1 MTRRDETNLANLCRD
16 DRKLGINRVKER
28 NKGERWPS
36 SPRVVLGWVRCH
48 CFLARRDPD
57 SPAPSSP
64 ASRLFLLPLSLP
76 FLILLSLSPSF
87 ASPFPSRRRYVS
99 TYVRDGSPD
108 NLIRHGDKT
117 YRGKGSRVFPL
128 IFADFRDSRWVKA
141 SRGRE
146 TDGEGRFVWEK
157 GGQVVSGKLWDLW
170 VSEFKIFM
178 RIVSLSPSLSL
189 FLNRFTRIGNS
200 EGSIYSISVL
210 YPLSASTN
218 CDRIRWSNISQDLEN
233 FQTIAPMLENLLEIL
248 KISRENRTSSISWM
262 GGHFLNPFIN
272 ESTSCRSEKYK
283 INRLDN
289 FPDPPTSKSKLA
301 REQSS
306 AKDNSINGDLW

>member
-1 MTRRDETNLANLCRD
+1 M
-16 DRKLGINRVKER
+16 
-28 NKGERWPS
+28 
-36 SPRVVLGWVRCH
+36 
-48 CFLARRDPD
+48 
-57 SPAPSSP
+57 
-64 ASRLFLLPLSLP
+64 
-76 FLILLSLSPSF
+76 
-87 ASPFPSRRRYVS
+87 
-99 TYVRDGSPD
+99 
-108 NLIRHGDKT
+108 
-117 YRGKGSRVFPL
+117 L
-128 IFADFRDSRWVKA
+128 IFAILVGLRLREEGNGWGGKICLGK
-141 SRGRE
+141 GR
-146 TDGEGRFVWEK
+146 T
-157 GGQVVSGKLWDLW
+157 SGKLWDLW

-178 RIVSLSPSLSL
+178 RVVSLSPSLSL

-210 YPLSASTN
+210 YLLSASTN

-272 ESTSCRSEKYK
+272 EATSCRSEKYK

-306 AKDNSINGDLW
+306 AKANSINGDLW

>member
-1 MTRRDETNLANLCRD
+1 M
-16 DRKLGINRVKER
+16 
-28 NKGERWPS
+28 
-36 SPRVVLGWVRCH
+36 
-48 CFLARRDPD
+48 
-57 SPAPSSP
+57 
-64 ASRLFLLPLSLP
+64 
-76 FLILLSLSPSF
+76 
-87 ASPFPSRRRYVS
+87 
-99 TYVRDGSPD
+99 
-108 NLIRHGDKT
+108 
-117 YRGKGSRVFPL
+117 L
-128 IFADFRDSRWVKA
+128 IFAILVGLRLREEGNGWGGKICLGK
-141 SRGRE
+141 GR
-146 TDGEGRFVWEK
+146 T
-157 GGQVVSGKLWDLW
+157 SGKLWDLW

-210 YPLSASTN
+210 YLLSASTN

-289 FPDPPTSKSKLA
+289 FLDPPTSKSKLA

>member
-1 MTRRDETNLANLCRD
+1 MFIAFTRVSIGLYFLVYSIRGTDLAKMTRRDETNLANLCRD

-146 TDGEGRFVWEK
+146 RMGREDLF
-157 GGQVVSGKLWDLW
+157 GKRADKW
-170 VSEFKIFM
+170 
-178 RIVSLSPSLSL
+178 
-189 FLNRFTRIGNS
+189 
-200 EGSIYSISVL
+200 
-210 YPLSASTN
+210 
-218 CDRIRWSNISQDLEN
+218 
-233 FQTIAPMLENLLEIL
+233 
-248 KISRENRTSSISWM
+248 
-262 GGHFLNPFIN
+262 
-272 ESTSCRSEKYK
+272 
-283 INRLDN
+283 
-289 FPDPPTSKSKLA
+289 
-301 REQSS
+301 
-306 AKDNSINGDLW
+306 